1 MPKTKAHAAQCREY
15 HILEDRISR
24 SKMALKDA
32 NINASSLCLF
42 SLQVERLDEVK
53 SICGRGFPEVIT
65 RLPEADI
72 QLKGVRAWILQGE
85 KQQLVFFEMESSAK
99 VPEHTHDYSQW
110 GIMIEGK
117 MELIIE
123 GTPRICE
130 KGDEYVIP
138 AQAKHYAKFLTKS
151 RVIDFFS
158 ERNRYRTKPAR

>member
-1 MPKTKAHAAQCREY
+1 
-15 HILEDRISR
+15 
-24 SKMALKDA
+24 
-32 NINASSLCLF
+32 
-42 SLQVERLDEVK
+42 VERLDEAK
-53 SICGRGFPEVIT
+53 SRSGRGFPEVIT
-65 RLPEADI
+65 CLPEADI
-72 QLKGVRAWILQGE
+72 QIKGVRARILQGE

-138 AQAKHYAKFLTKS
+138 ARAKHYARFLTKS

-158 ERNRYRTKPAR
+158 ERNRYRPKPVR